1 MEWHNTDC
9 KRPDIVDFGN
19 GRSCLACGSIEPR
32 SILPPIR
39 QQSEIRILRLQH
51 GAFDDPIVCEVCI
64 KDLSFHPEY
73 EAVSYTWADESGDAT
88 RSRTI
93 QIGDKPYH
101 VTVNCENALRRL
113 RREFSYRKLWIDAIC
128 IDQDNLDE
136 RGHQVQ
142 LMPRIYSGAKA
153 VQIYVGEL
161 TLQSQL
167 FLQGL
172 RGQSYSDEIG
182 EGNVYD
188 FHQGMFDFVSRRY
201 FSRAWILQEVALARQ
216 ATVIC
221 GSISVPWT
229 LVKSGEIA
237 SLVRS
242 GLYAES
248 ARQSI
253 PPCFAFDHSLYSTPG
268 QELRLLD
275 FAARNCIAT
284 DPRDKIFSL
293 LGIIPGGRLGTI
305 EADYSLTASQLYA
318 KTAHYL
324 ASQHGWM
331 SVLCRA
337 GVENAFL
344 TEIPSWAPDW
354 TRPLRKDPA
363 LLKGL
368 PMQHFENGEWDE
380 TSNTLTLKFLRLPA
394 WKQREWEDGLLI
406 HENRLVGGQRNLIF
420 PCDASYPPWGT
431 VEALAGNFRTACNGT
446 RIEQDLSLL
455 LEDAD
460 EDHFG
465 LPRVPVHY
473 AKLRC
478 RPAGADTYILE
489 ASNCSDA
496 RMMWSC
502 LPARIAVQVFTLTIT
517 EMHCSRILGLFSGTV
532 IEHSVPDAENVTNT
546 MVDLLH
552 RIQALRHQEPT
563 DAALE
568 DFWMD
573 EYRAGN
579 LVRVEPLGN
588 SSARLQNSIIEGDP
602 GGNGLNTVHHPEFVR
617 INDGVWRLLV
627 RNYILQETTIKLV

>member
-1 MEWHNTDC
+1 MDWHSTDC

-51 GAFDDPIVCEVCI
+51 GAFDDPIVCEVCT
-64 KDLSFHPEY
+64 KDLAYHPEY

-93 QIGDKPYH
+93 QIRDKPY
-101 VTVNCENALRRL
+101 
-113 RREFSYRKLWIDAIC
+113 
-128 IDQDNLDE
+128 
-136 RGHQVQ
+136 
-142 LMPRIYSGAKA
+142 
-153 VQIYVGEL
+153 
-161 TLQSQL
+161 
-167 FLQGL
+167 
-172 RGQSYSDEIG
+172 QSYGDDVG
-182 EGNVYD
+182 NGNVYD
-188 FHQGMFDFVSRRY
+188 FHQGMFEFVSRRY
-201 FSRAWILQEVALARQ
+201 FSRAWIMQEVALARQ

-242 GLYAES
+242 GLYADS

-293 LGIIPGGRLGTI
+293 LGVIPGGRLGTI

-363 LLKGL
+363 MLKGL
-368 PMQHFENGEWDE
+368 PMQSFE
-380 TSNTLTLKFLRLPA
+380 K
-394 WKQREWEDGLLI
+394 
-406 HENRLVGGQRNLIF
+406 GGH
-420 PCDASYPPWGT
+420 G
-431 VEALAGNFRTACNGT
+431 
-446 RIEQDLSLL
+446 
-455 LEDAD
+455 
-460 EDHFG
+460 
-465 LPRVPVHY
+465 
-473 AKLRC
+473 
-478 RPAGADTYILE
+478 
-489 ASNCSDA
+489 
-496 RMMWSC
+496 
-502 LPARIAVQVFTLTIT
+502 
-517 EMHCSRILGLFSGTV
+517 SR
-532 IEHSVPDAENVTNT
+532 
-546 MVDLLH
+546 
-552 RIQALRHQEPT
+552 
-563 DAALE
+563 
-568 DFWMD
+568 
-573 EYRAGN
+573 
-579 LVRVEPLGN
+579 
-588 SSARLQNSIIEGDP
+588 
-602 GGNGLNTVHHPEFVR
+602 GNG
-617 INDGVWRLLV
+617 RLGSSSTK
-627 RNYILQETTIKLV
+627 NIL

>member
-1 MEWHNTDC
+1 MDWHSTDC

-32 SILPPIR
+32 SILSPIR

-51 GAFDDPIVCEVCI
+51 GAFDDPIVCEVCT
-64 KDLSFHPEY
+64 KDLTFYPEY

-93 QIGDKPYH
+93 QIGDKPYQ

-113 RREFSYRKLWIDAIC
+113 RRQFSYRKLWIDAIC
-128 IDQDNLDE
+128 IDQDNLEE

-161 TLQSQL
+161 TPQSHH

-172 RGQSYSDEIG
+172 VSQSYGDEVG
-182 EGNVYD
+182 NGNVYD
-188 FHQGMFDFVSRRY
+188 FHQGMFEFVSRRY
-201 FSRAWILQEVALARQ
+201 FSRAWIMQEVALARQ

-221 GSISVPWT
+221 GNISVPWT

-242 GLYAES
+242 GLYADS

-293 LGIIPGGRLGTI
+293 LGVIPGGRLGTI

-354 TRPLRKDPA
+354 TRPLRKDPTM
-363 LLKGL
+363 LKGL
-368 PMQHFENGEWDE
+368 PMQSFEKGEWDE
-380 TSNTLTLKFLRLPA
+380 ITNTLTLKFIRHPA
-394 WKQREWEDGLLI
+394 WRPREWEAGLLI
-406 HENRLVGGQRNLIF
+406 HEEHLVGGAKNLVF
-420 PCDASYPPWGT
+420 PCDANASTWGI
-431 VEALAGNFRTACNGT
+431 VEALAGDFRLACQDTTA
-446 RIEQDLSLL
+446 EKDLTLML
-455 LEDAD
+455 KNAGEDYY
-460 EDHFG
+460 G
-465 LPRVPVHY
+465 LPQVPVHY

-478 RPAGADTYILE
+478 RPAGADSYTLE
-489 ASNCSDA
+489 ASNCSDKPVF
-496 RMMWSC
+496 WSYM
-502 LPARIAVQVFTLTIT
+502 PARIAVQVFTMTIT
-517 EMHCSRILGLFSGTV
+517 EMHYSRILGLFSGTE
-532 IEHSVPDAENVTNT
+532 IDQSLPTEENVNNT

-552 RIQALRHQEPT
+552 RVQALRHQEPT
-563 DAALE
+563 DAELE
-568 DFWMD
+568 NLWMN

-579 LVRVEPLGN
+579 LVRIEALQN
-588 SSARLQNSIIEGDP
+588 SSARLQTPLNEPNP
-602 GGNGLNTVHHPEFVR
+602 GGEGPNSVHHPEFVR